1 MSDLSVREL
10 MTASPELELGRSAVG
25 TESETEKLA
34 RAVRMFI
41 CVVGATVAVIGLV
54 FFPALFLPGV
64 QSTRSE
70 KTAVFLCFVFAVCA
84 LVVFTVSNRNRA

>member
-1 MSDLSVREL
+1 MSDSSVREL
-10 MTASPELELGRSAVG
+10 MTASPELAGHSVIG
-25 TESETEKLA
+25 TGSETEKLA

-41 CVVGATVAVIGLV
+41 YVVGATVAVVGLV

-70 KTAVFLCFVFAVCA
+70 RTAVFLCFVFAVCS